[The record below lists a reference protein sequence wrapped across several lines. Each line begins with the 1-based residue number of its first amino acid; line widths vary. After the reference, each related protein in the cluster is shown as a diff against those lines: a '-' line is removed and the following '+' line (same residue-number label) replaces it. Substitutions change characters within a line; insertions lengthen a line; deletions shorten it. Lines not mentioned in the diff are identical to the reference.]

1 MAQRVEHVPSH
12 TTLRHT
18 LNLKPRTHRIM
29 TMKKLLFTTLLVG
42 SAWLYAP
49 ADIIKQWDFNT
60 PAAETDFLP
69 ATGTLR
75 PGVGGGPPA
84 EAAGD
89 VANSF
94 GQVSTVSGS
103 SDPNSL
109 DNSHW
114 RLGSVGS
121 VGGFP
126 AQGTANKTAGA
137 QFRVNTSGYNN
148 IRVTWDQENSA
159 TASRYWRVQYTLNG
173 TDWLDH
179 ETVITAN
186 SIGSPDPETSTPTWQ
201 MGLAADFSTV
211 AGANNNPSF
220 GFRLVSEF
228 ESTATGAGA
237 EGYVANRP
245 TSTYG
250 TAGTLWLD
258 MVTVSGDDL
267 NPANQWPQVSA
278 IADQTILMDQSTAPL
293 AFMISDAETPAG
305 SLILSAGS
313 SNPSLVNTF
322 VFGGAGTARTI
333 VVTPQPAQQGSAII
347 TVRVT
352 DAGGKMTETSFSLTV
367 TRPTI
372 SAIPVQTTTWDA
384 PLTVSFTIENL
395 PGDPAGWVLTGDS
408 SNTGVVA
415 NTGFAF
421 DGSGTERTVTI
432 TPMANAVGDTTV
444 TVTASTPGWEAS
456 TSFILRLLPDYVVN
470 YNLNDVTTS
479 TPIESLPATLV
490 AVGLSASELTRGPS
504 LRAAGLTRGF
514 SADTWNSINNTNKSP
529 LAASRD
535 NAILTG
541 DYFQFAISVQPGY
554 VASLETLDASLRR
567 SAVNAAM
574 NFEWQYSL
582 DGFTT
587 PGVTIPPRGPIWTQ
601 LGWTQT
607 TFTYLGRTSGTAP
620 VTVAPYAWMIQDVPG
635 RLNATTSPG
644 DPIPTIDLSAIAEM
658 QNLNGPKTVTFRLYG
673 WGNNNTVDSNTTAL
687 GRVDGPRVRG
697 TVQESTAQPPG
708 LTVIREGNNVRIS
721 WPVSATGFTLEST
734 PSLSP
739 ANWQNVTQP
748 VQVVGDQNVVT
759 VPIATGNSFF
769 RLHQ

>member
-1 MAQRVEHVPSH
+1 
-12 TTLRHT
+12 
-18 LNLKPRTHRIM
+18 
-29 TMKKLLFTTLLVG
+29 MKKLLSTSLLVG
-42 SAWLYAP
+42 SVWLYAP
-49 ADIIKQWDFNT
+49 ADVIKQWDFNT
-60 PAAETDFLP
+60 PPEEMDFLP

-75 PGVGGGPPA
+75 PGIGGGPPA
-84 EAAGD
+84 EAVGG

-114 RLGSVGS
+114 RLGSVGGA
-121 VGGFP
+121 GGFP
-126 AQGTANKTAGA
+126 VQGTANKTAGA
-137 QFRVNTSGYNN
+137 QFRVNTSGYSN
-148 IRVTWDQENSA
+148 IRVIWDQENSA

-179 ETVITAN
+179 DTVITAN
-186 SIGSPDPETSTPTWQ
+186 SLGSPDPDTSTPTWQ
-201 MGLAADFSTV
+201 LGLATDFSAV

-220 GFRLVSEF
+220 GFRFVSEF

-258 MVTVSGDDL
+258 MVTVTGDDL
-267 NPANQWPQVSA
+267 NPGNQWPLISA
-278 IADQTILMDQSTAPL
+278 IADQTVLTDQSTAPL
-293 AFMISDAETPAG
+293 AFTVSDAETPAG
-305 SLILSAGS
+305 NLILSAGS

-322 VFGGAGTARTI
+322 VFGGSGTDRTI
-333 VVTPQPAQQGSAII
+333 VVTPEPAQQGSAII

-352 DAGGKMTETSFSLTV
+352 DAGGKMTESSFQLTV
-367 TRPTI
+367 TKPAI
-372 SAIPVQTTTWDA
+372 SPIPVQTTTWDA
-384 PLTVSFTIENL
+384 PLTVSFTVENL
-395 PGDPAGWVLTGDS
+395 PGDPASWVLTGES

-421 DGSGTERTVTI
+421 DGVGTERTVTI
-432 TPMANAVGDTTV
+432 TPVANAIGDTTI
-444 TVTASTPGWEAS
+444 TVTASSSGWEAS
-456 TSFILRLLPDYVVN
+456 TSFLLRLLPDFV
-470 YNLNDVTTS
+470 LGFDFSDVPNES
-479 TPIESLPATLV
+479 VISVTPTLV
-490 AVGLSASELTRGPS
+490 AEGLSASDIVRGPS
-504 LRAAGLTRGF
+504 LGVTGLTRGF
-514 SADTWNSINNTNKSP
+514 SANTWNSINNTNKTP
-529 LAASRD
+529 TAASRD

-541 DYFQFAISVQPGY
+541 DYFEFAITVEPGY
-554 VASLETLDASLRR
+554 VASLVTLDASLRR

-574 NFEWQYSL
+574 NFEWQYSV
-582 DGFTT
+582 DGFGT
-587 PGVTIPPRGPIWTQ
+587 PGVTIMPQGPIWDQ
-601 LGWTQT
+601 LGWTQS

-620 VTVAPYAWMIQDVPG
+620 GTVTPYAWMVQDVPG
-635 RLNATTSPG
+635 RPNTTTSPG
-644 DPIPTIDLSAIAEM
+644 DPIPTIDLTTIAEM
-658 QNLNGPKTVTFRLYG
+658 QNVVGPKTITFRLYG
-673 WGNNNTVDSNTTAL
+673 WGNDITVDSNTTAL

-708 LTVIREGNNVRIS
+708 LTVIREGNTVRIS
-721 WPVSATGFTLEST
+721 WPTSATGFSLEST

-759 VPIATGNSFF
+759 VPIATGNAFF